1 MFLRVLARLCPNHQV
16 VIGVGLNLGNEEPST
31 CIDALLRAEH
41 QRRTGGQDSSL
52 SVSPEARAHSCQ
64 TLLIVQRRRG
74 PAVTGQQPLRQA
86 RRACRALLCHCVR
99 RSGDMLTVRALG
111 V

>member
-1 MFLRVLARLCPNHQV
+1 MLARLCPNHQV

-31 CIDALLRAEH
+31 CIDALLRGEH

-64 TLLIVQRRRG
+64 TLLVVQRQI

-86 RRACRALLCHCVR
+86 RRACPALLCHHVR
-99 RSGDMLTVRALG
+99 RSRDVLTARALG